1 MHETGMHDTGVD
13 GRIAIMP
20 ITHINLPGIPGHPAY
35 SQGTIAETGRTLYIG
50 GQNGVGPDGAITG
63 DIIEQTRTALRNLIA
78 VLEAAGGE
86 KTDVAKMTIM
96 IVESA
101 DLMAAFGASREVW
114 GDVPT
119 AVSMLRVAGLGRPEA
134 LIEIEAIAALPP
146 A

>member
-1 MHETGMHDTGVD
+1 MHDTGDD
-13 GRIAIMP
+13 GRIATMP
-20 ITHINLPGIPGHPAY
+20 ITHINPPGIPGHPAY
-35 SQGTIAETGRTLYIG
+35 SQGTIAEAGRTLYIG

-63 DIIEQTRTALRNLIA
+63 DIAEQTRTALRNLIA

-86 KTDVAKMTIM
+86 KTDVVKMTIM